1 MVWAEK
7 DASSAFDHIRS
18 TADEIFQLLLHVSR
32 PILQHGIPDEA
43 TVVGFHFSW
52 VPYAYGWCTAYTKVR
67 WAVKYQRHMFENFNR
82 CIAGDRFVW
91 PHLHPQIFCI
101 EIGPPLYM
109 PCIPISG
116 KVDAFKKAAMHV
128 IELKGYRPKKT
139 GVNALVPNR
148 STGGR
153 PAYSLLQLYHTFSL
167 KLVIACYFIIFHFVS
182 FCHWL
187 DYCAYYWATD
197 SFLKKLSYRNNKT
210 KSKQWKNT
218 TTIDIKKYQKHWN

>member
-1 MVWAEK
+1 MSPICIRLVYSIHKGKVSCEISTTYVWK
-7 DASSAFDHIRS
+7 FQQVYCRWQICLTSSSS
-18 TADEIFQLLLHVSR
+18 TNFLHR
-32 PILQHGIPDEA
+32 
-43 TVVGFHFSW
+43 
-52 VPYAYGWCTAYTKVR
+52 
-67 WAVKYQRHMFENFNR
+67 
-82 CIAGDRFVW
+82 DRT
-91 PHLHPQIFCI
+91 
-101 EIGPPLYM
+101 PLYM